1 MGRLQWSGGRMIL
14 TTISF
19 CITVPLKEIT
29 MEFKLKNESEPN
41 RQIEAEEL
49 IFDQNKLIF
58 LGRLYHSLVSKT
70 ITHLKV
76 KAKGVLIT

>member
-1 MGRLQWSGGRMIL
+1 MGGLQWSGRAHDSHGCL
-14 TTISF
+14 YF
-19 CITVPLKEIT
+19 CIAVPLKEIT

-58 LGRLYHSLVSKT
+58 LGRLYHSLVCKKSSH
-70 ITHLKV
+70 I
-76 KAKGVLIT
+76 